1 MCPMNIH
8 YWRKKWFN
16 IKIKLWSPSQCAL
29 QWHWC
34 WWWLC
39 CIGRQRWKLS
49 IQADMFLKKIFSTR
63 ICVLLVVKNHI
74 RSPNLLKRKTDIP
87 HSPKIWTRK
96 WFYGAFGKPV
106 YFIKFY
112 ILLLELPCSSVRW
125 SVRKFWQHHICIW
138 VADGPKAGP
147 GPGLGGSG
155 GPGSGS

>member
-1 MCPMNIH
+1 MFIILLGYQRENIRQRCCRRTWTFH
-8 YWRKKWFN
+8 DSAKSPLDKLFN
-16 IKIKLWSPSQCAL
+16 IKIKLWSPSQCAQ

-112 ILLLELPCSSVRW
+112 MAI
-125 SVRKFWQHHICIW
+125 KFWNL
-138 VADGPKAGP
+138 K
-147 GPGLGGSG
+147 
-155 GPGSGS
+155 

>member
-1 MCPMNIH
+1 MVNYRYLCLEYYLDIKGKIFDRDVAGGLEHSMTQPSHLWM
-8 YWRKKWFN
+8 KKKLFN

-112 ILLLELPCSSVRW
+112 MAI
-125 SVRKFWQHHICIW
+125 KFWNL
-138 VADGPKAGP
+138 K
-147 GPGLGGSG
+147 
-155 GPGSGS
+155 